1 MKGEDIKKPGKFD
14 GYVAVAVVIVEV
26 EGEDL
31 VD

>member
-1 MKGEDIKKPGKFD
+1 MRGEDTKRPGEFD
-14 GYVAVAVVIVEV
+14 GYVAVAVVIVEI